1 MNKNELIAAVAEK
14 TGVMRGEVVSVL
26 NAFSDT
32 IDEQVR
38 AGNEVTIPGLGKL
51 KVVERPGRQGRNPAT
66 GEPVTIP
73 SKKAPRIVFSAH
85 MKAVANGDI

>member
-1 MNKNELIAAVAEK
+1 MNKYELIAAVAEK
-14 TGVMRGEVVSVL
+14 TGVMRGEVVRVL

-73 SKKAPRIVFSAH
+73 AKKAPRFVLSSHI
-85 MKAVANGDI
+85 KAAANGDA